1 MSLGYPSSSYREP
14 DWYAAKS
21 KPEDTSDWG
30 IAPRIL
36 TRPHHHY
43 CEVFERPDIE
53 ARLHSSALTMAE
65 GSMKLNGRGNRAR
78 LCQVLANG
86 PGRWVHGGRQP
97 AEVAPGQ
104 LVYLKER
111 TVAFRVHLRKQNHYY
126 VAMDAVM
133 AELDQQNLRLRPVG
147 QFIVV
152 RETEERAR
160 QAVMGDLPF
169 FMHGGAMDL
178 EKKGAEADDIG
189 CNTYRFGEVV
199 SVGPGKFG
207 GFIPMI
213 VDLTEQAVP
222 SLEGREMHGVGRFRT
237 IMQPY
242 WETIDCKI
250 GDLVVFTDLAR
261 PTEIT
266 LAGRKYVLFEWD
278 HSVCS
283 VLDGV
288 AG

>member
-1 MSLGYPSSSYREP
+1 MTLPDLAAVSIYNDPRNVRE
-14 DWYAAKS
+14 D
-21 KPEDTSDWG
+21 DSDWG
-30 IAPRIL
+30 LAPRIL

-53 ARLHSSALTMAE
+53 ATLHSSALTVAE

-133 AELDQQNLRLRPVG
+133 AELDQQNVRLRPVG

-152 RETEERAR
+152 REDEGRAR
-160 QAVMGDLPF
+160 KAVMGDLPF
-169 FMHGGAMDL
+169 HIHGGAMDL

-189 CNTYRFGEVV
+189 CNTYRFGEVTA
-199 SVGPGKFG
+199 VGPGKFG
-207 GFIPMI
+207 GFIQQLRRGIPNMCEDEW
-213 VDLTEQAVP
+213 V
-222 SLEGREMHGVGRFRT
+222 LENK
-237 IMQPY
+237 PY
-242 WETIDCKI
+242 WETIDCKV
-250 GDLVVFTDLAR
+250 GDLVIFTDLAR

-266 LAGRKYVLFEWD
+266 IAGRKHVLFEWD

>member
-1 MSLGYPSSSYREP
+1 MTQPLPAPS
-14 DWYAAKS
+14 AVT
-21 KPEDTSDWG
+21 EDTSDWG

-53 ARLHSSALTMAE
+53 ERLHSSALTVVE
-65 GSMKLNGRGNRAR
+65 GRMKLNGRGNRAR

-126 VAMDAVM
+126 VAMDAIM
-133 AELDQQNLRLRPVG
+133 AELDQQNVRLRPVG

-207 GFIPMI
+207 GFTPHIAKDNWGEP
-213 VDLTEQAVP
+213 
-222 SLEGREMHGVGRFRT
+222 T
-237 IMQPY
+237 IQMKPY
-242 WETIDCKI
+242 WETIDCQV

-266 LAGRKYVLFEWD
+266 LAGRKFVLFEWD

>member
-1 MSLGYPSSSYREP
+1 MSGGWS
-14 DWYAAKS
+14 KS
-21 KPEDTSDWG
+21 AGPARSTVELVTTGPEYTKASIYNDPRNVRDDESDWG
-30 IAPRIL
+30 QAPRIL
-36 TRPHHHY
+36 TAPHHHF
-43 CEVFERPDIE
+43 CEVFQRPDVE
-53 ARLHSSALTMAE
+53 KWLHGSLVGVEE
-65 GSMKLNGRGNRAR
+65 GSLKLNGRGNKAR
-78 LCQVLANG
+78 LCQIVAAG
-86 PGRWVHGGRQP
+86 KGRWVHGGRQP

-111 TVAFRVHLRKQNHYY
+111 TVAFRVHLRRQDHYY

-133 AELDQQNLRLRPVG
+133 AELDQANLRLRPVG

-152 RETEERAR
+152 KEVEERAR
-160 QAVMGDLPF
+160 KAVMGDLPF
-169 FMHGGAMDL
+169 HMKGGALDV

-207 GFIPMI
+207 GFLPY
-213 VDLTEQAVP
+213 
-222 SLEGREMHGVGRFRT
+222 LEDNPLRIEMR
-237 IMQPY
+237 PY
-242 WETIDCKI
+242 WETIDCKA
-250 GDLVVFTDLAR
+250 GDLVIFTDLAR

-266 LAGRKYVLFEWD
+266 IAGRKLVLFEWD

>member
-1 MSLGYPSSSYREP
+1 MTQP
-14 DWYAAKS
+14 A
-21 KPEDTSDWG
+21 EDTSDWG
-30 IAPRIL
+30 LAPRIL

-53 ARLHSSALTMAE
+53 AGLHSSALTMAE
-65 GSMKLNGRGNRAR
+65 GNMRLNGRGNRAR

-97 AEVAPGQ
+97 VEVEPGQ

-126 VAMDAVM
+126 VAMDAIM
-133 AELDQQNLRLRPVG
+133 AELDRDNVRLRPVG

-152 RETEERAR
+152 REQEERAR
-160 QAVMGDLPF
+160 KAVMGDLPF
-169 FMHGGAMDL
+169 HMHGGAMDL

-207 GFIPMI
+207 GFTPHIAKDNWGEVTI
-213 VDLTEQAVP
+213 
-222 SLEGREMHGVGRFRT
+222 EMK
-237 IMQPY
+237 PY
-242 WETIDCKI
+242 WETVDCNV

-266 LAGRKYVLFEWD
+266 LAGRKLVLFEWD

>member
-1 MSLGYPSSSYREP
+1 MTQPATPLPVPR
-14 DWYAAKS
+14 AVT
-21 KPEDTSDWG
+21 EDTSDWG

-53 ARLHSSALTMAE
+53 AKLHSSALTMAE

-78 LCQVLANG
+78 LCQVLTNG

-133 AELDQQNLRLRPVG
+133 AELDQQNVRLRPVG

-207 GFIPMI
+207 GFTPHIAKDNWGEP
-213 VDLTEQAVP
+213 
-222 SLEGREMHGVGRFRT
+222 T
-237 IMQPY
+237 IQMKPY
-242 WETIDCKI
+242 WETIDCQV

-266 LAGRKYVLFEWD
+266 LAGRKFVLFEWD

>member
-1 MSLGYPSSSYREP
+1 MTQAVNIYNDPRNLRE
-14 DWYAAKS
+14 D
-21 KPEDTSDWG
+21 ESDWG
-30 IAPRIL
+30 QAPRIL

-53 ARLHSSALTMAE
+53 RGLHSSMIGVAE
-65 GSMKLNGRGNRAR
+65 GSMKMNGRGNRAR
-78 LCQVLANG
+78 LCQVVANG

-97 AEVAPGQ
+97 AEVQPGQ

-126 VAMDAVM
+126 IAMDAIM
-133 AELDQQNLRLRPVG
+133 AELDQVNVRLRPVG

-152 RETEERAR
+152 KEDEGRAR
-160 QAVMGDLPF
+160 KAVMGDLPF
-169 FMHGGAMDL
+169 HVHGGALDL

-207 GFIPMI
+207 GFIPMM
-213 VDLTEQAVP
+213 VDVQEESVAEFYPGCEV
-222 SLEGREMHGVGRFRT
+222 HGLGRFRT
-237 IMQPY
+237 VMKPY
-242 WETIDCKI
+242 WETVDCAV

-266 LAGRKYVLFEWD
+266 LAGRKFVLFEWD

>member
-1 MSLGYPSSSYREP
+1 MTQSASIYDDPRNLRQDE
-14 DWYAAKS
+14 
-21 KPEDTSDWG
+21 SDWG
-30 IAPRIL
+30 QAPRIL
-36 TRPHHHY
+36 TAPHHHY
-43 CEVFERPDIE
+43 CEVFQRPDIE
-53 ARLHSSALTMAE
+53 RTLHSSVIGVEE
-65 GSMKLNGRGNRAR
+65 GSLKLNGRNNRAR
-78 LCQVLANG
+78 LCQIVANG

-97 AEVAPGQ
+97 AEVAAGQ
-104 LVYLKER
+104 LVYVKER
-111 TVAFRVHLRKQNHYY
+111 TIPFRIHLRKQDHYY

-133 AELDQQNLRLRPVG
+133 AELDQVNLRLRPVG

-152 RETEERAR
+152 KEVEERAR
-160 QAVMGDLPF
+160 KAVMGDLPF
-169 FMHGGAMDL
+169 HMKGGALDI

-207 GFIPMI
+207 GFLPH
-213 VDLTEQAVP
+213 
-222 SLEGREMHGVGRFRT
+222 LEDDPLRIEMR
-237 IMQPY
+237 PY
-242 WETIDCKI
+242 WETIDCKA
-250 GDLVVFTDLAR
+250 GDLVIFTDLAR

-266 LAGRKYVLFEWD
+266 IAGRKLVLFEWD